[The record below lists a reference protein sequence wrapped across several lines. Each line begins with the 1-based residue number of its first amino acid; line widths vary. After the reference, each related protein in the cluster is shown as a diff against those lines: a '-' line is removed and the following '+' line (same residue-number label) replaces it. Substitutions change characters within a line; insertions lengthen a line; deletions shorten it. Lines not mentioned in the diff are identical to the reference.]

1 MYFVKT
7 PGFFKYLFPNGEWE
21 MKTGEKNIFLTF
33 DDGPIPE
40 ITPWVLDTLNAYDA
54 KATFFCVGENAQR
67 HPDLVDRIREE
78 GHSLGSHTFNHL
90 NGWHTENTEYY
101 RNVRRGAREVGSE
114 LFRPPY
120 GKLKFHQARFLSQ
133 HYRIIMWDILGG
145 DFDPLITSEQ
155 VYQNLTKNVV
165 SGSIIVLHD
174 SIKSMDKV
182 RYVLPRFLDFCAEND
197 FHCVPIQSEHKV
209 ERVYPAPVLN
219 VTI

>member
-33 DDGPIPE
+33 DDGPVPE